1 MSEGT
6 NQNAK
11 EQDQLVV
18 QVKTNLLGRHKCW
31 LELSLKK
38 IARNTTLQEMIGA
51 SSQHLSQGESGGPQS
66 GGEQVSCLQRE
77 IKRGLVTYLSV
88 PRTSFTMRLSSLR
101 R

>member
-31 LELSLKK
+31 LEY
-38 IARNTTLQEMIGA
+38 
-51 SSQHLSQGESGGPQS
+51 H
-66 GGEQVSCLQRE
+66 
-77 IKRGLVTYLSV
+77 
-88 PRTSFTMRLSSLR
+88 
-101 R
+101 